1 MLHVE
6 FLALP
11 GSGKSTL
18 FKACLNE
25 PDHGIKI
32 YDVDGITRR
41 ATKPVLTEVFFRK
54 IMPSSLLFKMQR
66 AIFVRTI
73 FANKL
78 KRLLATDHTLS
89 EFIIK
94 FGQDSKDVTYL
105 RQRLRT
111 KVLQILLQNFFWRT
125 MFFYKMKGLS
135 QNLFTILTDFPSNS
149 PPHFI
154 DQYISSYGR
163 ADVIFYIKCR
173 LIFVFNECRREKK
186 D

>member
-89 EFIIK
+89 EFINK

-111 KVLQILLQNFFWRT
+111 KVFTDLAAEFLLENDVFLQDE
-125 MFFYKMKGLS
+125 GLS
-135 QNLFTILTDFPSNS
+135 QNLFTILTDFPQTLHLISLIS
-149 PPHFI
+149 ISQVMEELMLFFI
-154 DQYISSYGR
+154 
-163 ADVIFYIKCR
+163 
-173 LIFVFNECRREKK
+173 
-186 D
+186 